1 MMYRI
6 CGWTRWRMAYGMR
19 KWQMRMFDAIFE
31 IIVKAFSLN
40 ICTFETRIC
49 IYHGFAFS
57 FAVEVF

>member
-1 MMYRI
+1 
-6 CGWTRWRMAYGMR
+6 
-19 KWQMRMFDAIFE
+19 MRMFDAIFE
-31 IIVKAFSLN
+31 IIVKAFALN